1 MKKAMISQPMGG
13 LTEDELLEIRD
24 KAKAELEELGYEVLN
39 TVFASFDNDAGLMD
53 PDHIALLHL
62 GKSLEEMAKCDLV
75 YFCETGRTNVAAAL
89 NIRRQVLTESKPC
102 TKRHDKT
109 PGLRLGA
116 FFDVL
121 LPAKIG
127 ALFGA
132 LFGKTFGNDGE

>member
-53 PDHIALLHL
+53 PDHIALLHP

-75 YFCETGRTNVAAAL
+75 YFCEGWQDKRGCRIEHQAASSYG
-89 NIRRQVLTESKPC
+89 I
-102 TKRHDKT
+102 KT
-109 PGLRLGA
+109 LYEKA
-116 FFDVL
+116 
-121 LPAKIG
+121 
-127 ALFGA
+127 
-132 LFGKTFGNDGE
+132 